1 MFYSGRLCGGFT
13 THLLDNPR
21 KVWLLNRVYADDHVL
36 VAINAGEQP
45 QRVELPEGDLQ
56 KLDQALVCGTITLP
70 GLSCTILTVANNSLG

>member
-1 MFYSGRLCGGFT
+1 M
-13 THLLDNPR
+13 
-21 KVWLLNRVYADDHVL
+21 YADDRVL